1 MVLPNE
7 TLLARYSFS
16 QALARSS
23 ALSALETSL
32 DSYLSSVS
40 ALPTTLAKTG
50 SPGLRRRE
58 LIMKLGELLKF
69 RQGLN
74 LNRENFLDTPDLYWG
89 EPVLESYFTSMT
101 DALDMKL
108 RTKSVN
114 DKITYAAE
122 VQSVLRELLAESSGH
137 RMELIIIVLIA
148 VEVVICLIRDGPE
161 LWHMLTSSAVKN
173 EGEKEPYE
181 S

>member
-1 MVLPNE
+1 
-7 TLLARYSFS
+7 
-16 QALARSS
+16 
-23 ALSALETSL
+23 
-32 DSYLSSVS
+32 
-40 ALPTTLAKTG
+40 
-50 SPGLRRRE
+50 
-58 LIMKLGELLKF
+58 MKLGELMKF

-74 LNRENFLDTPDLYWG
+74 LNRENFLDTPDFYWG

-101 DALDMKL
+101 DALDMKT

-137 RMELIIIVLIA
+137 RMELIIIALIA

-161 LWHMLTSSAVKN
+161 LWHMLVPSKP
-173 EGEKEPYE
+173 EKGKRK
-181 S
+181 